1 MTTPKPIK
9 AKNAPT
15 RPNFIPC
22 QIKGLLIKPFVA
34 PTICMVLMLGLV
46 GAFLALIGLG
56 VVIYYLDKFAPSLG
70 FLKDYI
76 SLSYLSGGVLA
87 AAFII
92 TWLSTFF
99 ATQRFLNLQT
109 EELYY

>member
-34 PTICMVLMLGLV
+34 PTICMVLMLNLLEYIV
-46 GAFLALIGLG
+46 NLI
-56 VVIYYLDKFAPSLG
+56 APLIKIMATKPKNP
-70 FLKDYI
+70 LKTKSQKLI
-76 SLSYLSGGVLA
+76 L
-87 AAFII
+87 
-92 TWLSTFF
+92 
-99 ATQRFLNLQT
+99 
-109 EELYY
+109 